1 MNNMEDYLRKNMTPD
16 LVPDD
21 DLNASI
27 TKQAKEL
34 KEMKKRPFKYSV
46 AAAAFVGILTVGSVS
61 AYAAYRFLTPS
72 QVAENLTE
80 STSLAKAFES
90 EGAVLVDETQSTA
103 GYNVTLLGTV
113 TGKDLLPSISED
125 GTDLNENKTYVVV
138 AIEKADGSLMPA
150 TTDKNYQ
157 TFCVSPLIHGK
168 DFMTVNNGTLNAG
181 VISFVQDGVQ
191 YELLECDDL
200 QIFSGMGVSLGVL
213 ENFGEEPD
221 AFCYDT
227 ATGLYSVNPDFDG
240 MNALFELP
248 LDETKADME
257 AANAYFAGLEEED
270 FSDEDTSFS
279 GNQEVDEWIAKAEK
293 AGNSTNADWN
303 AVLSGAKEDE
313 AYTQTVKPDEEGY
326 VFFMTRD
333 GESENQYYV
342 GDWQYESGVEV
353 FLGADSDG
361 TMKGT
366 QICTLMLQ
374 EDGTFVL
381 RYYQP
386 I

>member
-1 MNNMEDYLRKNMTPD
+1 MNNMEDFLRKNMIPD

-27 TKQAKEL
+27 IKQAKEL

-46 AAAAFVGILTVGSVS
+46 AAAAFVGILTVGSMSV
-61 AYAAYRFLTPS
+61 YAAYRLLSPS
-72 QVAENLTE
+72 QVAESLTE

-113 TGKDLLPSISED
+113 TGKDLLPSIKED
-125 GTDLNENKTYVVV
+125 VSDISENKTYVVV
-138 AIEKADGSLMPA
+138 AIEKLDGSSMPA
-150 TTDKNYQ
+150 TTDRDYQ

-168 DFMTVNNGTLNAG
+168 DFMAVNNGTLNAG
-181 VISFVQDGVQ
+181 VTGFVQDGVQ

-200 QIFSGMGVSLGVL
+200 QIFSSMGVSLGVL

-227 ATGLYSVNPDFDG
+227 ATGLYSVNPDFEG

-270 FSDEDTSFS
+270 VSDEDTSFS
-279 GNQEVDEWIAKAEK
+279 GNPEVDEWIAKAEK
-293 AGNSTNADWN
+293 AGDSTNACWT
-303 AVLSGAKEDE
+303 AVLSNAKEDE

-342 GDWQYESGVEV
+342 GDWQYEAGVEV

-386 I
+386 V